1 MPTYEYRCR
10 TCDVRFEV
18 RQSFAEDSLTSC
30 PAAGSEQSPA
40 ACVAPGEGVVR
51 KVFSA
56 PSIAFKGDGFYKT
69 DSRSSSVGAGNGAK
83 DGKPA
88 EHAKKS
94 AEVAGS
100 ASGGES
106 GESSGTAGGESKG
119 EPTGKSGGSAKSGE
133 SKGGS
138 KGDRATAG
146 AGSS

>member
-40 ACVAPGEGVVR
+40 ACTAPGEGEVR

-56 PSIAFKGDGFYKT
+56 PSISFKGDGFYKT
-69 DSRSSSVGAGNGAK
+69 DSRSSTARATNGAK

-106 GESSGTAGGESKG
+106 GESSGSAGGESK
-119 EPTGKSGGSAKSGE
+119 SE